1 MGEDSPHYDLAIIG
15 GYSDERG
22 TSISITN
29 TLLDLVIS
37 SQTVFRLKVAIMGEI
52 NTEYRDGIA
61 WPRVYGGGV
70 LLSTGEIFTA
80 TFSDHGP
87 HPDIR
92 SLLSHGVETLHNIYD
107 SERDEIVLQYHRYN
121 ILRNPEGWLAQ
132 TDQFLLSHL
141 STSPAVE
148 PPDFCDNLRKTF
160 LRMISDPRPLET
172 LFPGGRSRRYCRE
185 PTSGLWKLKQ

>member
-1 MGEDSPHYDLAIIG
+1 MGEL
-15 GYSDERG
+15 
-22 TSISITN
+22 
-29 TLLDLVIS
+29 
-37 SQTVFRLKVAIMGEI
+37 
-52 NTEYRDGIA
+52 NTEYRAGIA

-87 HPDIR
+87 DPDIR

-107 SERDEIVLQYHRYN
+107 SESDEIVLQYYRYS

-132 TDQFLLSHL
+132 SDQFLLSHL

-148 PPDFCDNLRKTF
+148 PPDFCDNMRFDL
-160 LRMISDPRPLET
+160 S
-172 LFPGGRSRRYCRE
+172 Y
-185 PTSGLWKLKQ
+185 